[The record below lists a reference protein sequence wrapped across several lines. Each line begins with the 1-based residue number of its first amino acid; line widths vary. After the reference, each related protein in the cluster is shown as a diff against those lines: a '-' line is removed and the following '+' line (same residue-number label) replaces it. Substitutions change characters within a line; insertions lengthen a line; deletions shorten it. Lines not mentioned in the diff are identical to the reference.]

1 MASLYMTSAL
11 IYQNAITHNNF
22 RFPSFICRS
31 MTKMTPDNV
40 SVDVLRRR
48 SGNYQPSPWDHSYLL
63 SINNKYAKEEK
74 VIARDLLKEKVRK
87 MLGAETK
94 SRREQLELIDDL
106 QKLGISYH
114 FEVEINNIL
123 MDFHHKNGR
132 GVWKCDK
139 EEDLHATSLEFRLLR
154 QHGFHVSEDIFDVII
169 DKIESETFKSDDI
182 NSIISLYEA
191 SYLSTKSDIKLREV
205 IRPFAKKQ
213 IRKFVDGET
222 CNLEVRE
229 KAIHALEMPYHWRM
243 RRLETRWYLDS
254 YDNKHDTNLVLIE
267 FAKLDFNI
275 VQIAHQEDLKYV
287 SSWDVNRLDELPE
300 YMRLCF
306 LILFNEINSIGC
318 DIFKYKNI
326 DVIPFLR
333 KSWADLCNTYL
344 VEAKWYKKG
353 YKPGVEEYMQNAW
366 ISISAPTILIHFY
379 CIFSDKISVQILETL
394 SQHRQEIVRCSATIL
409 RLANDLGTSRDELA
423 RGDVLKSA
431 QCYTH
436 ETGAS
441 EEEAHA
447 HVQQMICDTWDEINY
462 ETKMART
469 YSLLSRGFVEAAV
482 NLARMSQCMYQYG
495 DGHGCPD
502 KAKTVERVMSLLV
515 NPVPLRASWIDNPTR
530 PMANLIDQS
539 NSLFGE
545 LDEPLPIRHCTMPIR
560 QQSSTMHSPLIF
572 RNAFTGKNCRH
583 RPKRFVC
590 KSMTKT
596 TPENVSADVL
606 SRRSGNYKPS
616 PWDHRYLLS
625 INNEHAKEEKVI
637 ARDLLKEKVR
647 KMLDVET
654 KSRLEQ
660 LELIDELQKLG
671 VSYHFEVEINDILMD
686 FHHQNGRSILKCVK
700 EEDLHAT
707 ALECRLLRQHGFD
720 VSEDIFDVIIDKIES
735 ETFKSDD
742 INSIISL
749 YEASYLSTKSDIK
762 LREVIRPF
770 ATEQIRKFVDG
781 ETCNLEVREK
791 AIHALEMPYHWRM
804 RRLETRWYIDA
815 YEKKH
820 DTNLVL
826 IEFAKIDFNIVQIA
840 HQEDLK
846 YASSWWKE
854 TCLVNHLPFVRD
866 RIVENYFVAV
876 GIIYEPQFGNARR
889 IISIVNA
896 LVTTIDDIYD
906 IYGTLEELEIFTAM
920 VDNWDVNRLDELPEY
935 MRLCFLI
942 LYNEVNSIGC
952 DILKDKHINVIPFLK
967 KSWADLCKTYLV
979 EAKWYKKGY
988 KPTVKEYIQ
997 NAWIS
1002 ISGQTILIHFYCGF
1016 SDQISVQILETL
1028 AQHRQDI
1035 VRCSATILRLAN
1047 DLATSPDELARGD
1060 VLKSVQ
1066 CYMHETGA
1074 TEEEA
1079 QAHVQQMIC
1088 DTWEEMNYEA
1098 KMAGTSS
1105 LPRGFVEAAMN
1116 VARMAQCIYQYGDG
1130 HGCPEEGKT
1139 VERFMYLVVNP
1150 VTNTKV
1156 ISLLS

>member
-1 MASLYMTSAL
+1 MATL

-515 NPVPLRASWIDNPTR
+515 NPVPLSLFSSIETTNPSLSEPPSGKLDNSSLNLPRASWIDNPTR

-539 NSLFGE
+539 NSLFG
-545 LDEPLPIRHCTMPIR
+545 D
-560 QQSSTMHSPLIF
+560 
-572 RNAFTGKNCRH
+572 
-583 RPKRFVC
+583 
-590 KSMTKT
+590 
-596 TPENVSADVL
+596 
-606 SRRSGNYKPS
+606 RRSGNYKPS

-707 ALECRLLRQHGFD
+707 ALEFRLLRQHGFD

-846 YASSWWKE
+846 YAS
-854 TCLVNHLPFVRD
+854 

-952 DILKDKHINVIPFLK
+952 DILKDKHIN
-967 KSWADLCKTYLV
+967 WADLCKTYLV

>member
-94 SRREQLELIDDL
+94 SRLEQLELIDDL

-154 QHGFHVSEDIFDVII
+154 QHGFHVSEDIFEVII

-287 SSWDVNRLDELPE
+287 SSWWKETCLVNQLPFVRDRIVENFFWTVGLIYEPQFGNIRRIMSIVNALVTTIDDIYDIYGTLEELELFTAMVHNWDVNRLDELPE

-515 NPVPLRASWIDNPTR
+515 NPVPLK
-530 PMANLIDQS
+530 
-539 NSLFGE
+539 
-545 LDEPLPIRHCTMPIR
+545 
-560 QQSSTMHSPLIF
+560 SSSP
-572 RNAFTGKNCRH
+572 
-583 RPKRFVC
+583 
-590 KSMTKT
+590 
-596 TPENVSADVL
+596 
-606 SRRSGNYKPS
+606 SG
-616 PWDHRYLLS
+616 
-625 INNEHAKEEKVI
+625 
-637 ARDLLKEKVR
+637 
-647 KMLDVET
+647 
-654 KSRLEQ
+654 
-660 LELIDELQKLG
+660 G
-671 VSYHFEVEINDILMD
+671 
-686 FHHQNGRSILKCVK
+686 
-700 EEDLHAT
+700 
-707 ALECRLLRQHGFD
+707 
-720 VSEDIFDVIIDKIES
+720 
-735 ETFKSDD
+735 
-742 INSIISL
+742 
-749 YEASYLSTKSDIK
+749 
-762 LREVIRPF
+762 
-770 ATEQIRKFVDG
+770 
-781 ETCNLEVREK
+781 
-791 AIHALEMPYHWRM
+791 
-804 RRLETRWYIDA
+804 
-815 YEKKH
+815 
-820 DTNLVL
+820 
-826 IEFAKIDFNIVQIA
+826 
-840 HQEDLK
+840 
-846 YASSWWKE
+846 
-854 TCLVNHLPFVRD
+854 
-866 RIVENYFVAV
+866 
-876 GIIYEPQFGNARR
+876 
-889 IISIVNA
+889 
-896 LVTTIDDIYD
+896 
-906 IYGTLEELEIFTAM
+906 
-920 VDNWDVNRLDELPEY
+920 
-935 MRLCFLI
+935 
-942 LYNEVNSIGC
+942 
-952 DILKDKHINVIPFLK
+952 
-967 KSWADLCKTYLV
+967 
-979 EAKWYKKGY
+979 
-988 KPTVKEYIQ
+988 
-997 NAWIS
+997 
-1002 ISGQTILIHFYCGF
+1002 
-1016 SDQISVQILETL
+1016 
-1028 AQHRQDI
+1028 
-1035 VRCSATILRLAN
+1035 
-1047 DLATSPDELARGD
+1047 
-1060 VLKSVQ
+1060 
-1066 CYMHETGA
+1066 
-1074 TEEEA
+1074 
-1079 QAHVQQMIC
+1079 
-1088 DTWEEMNYEA
+1088 
-1098 KMAGTSS
+1098 
-1105 LPRGFVEAAMN
+1105 
-1116 VARMAQCIYQYGDG
+1116 
-1130 HGCPEEGKT
+1130 
-1139 VERFMYLVVNP
+1139 
-1150 VTNTKV
+1150 
-1156 ISLLS
+1156 

>member
-1 MASLYMTSAL
+1 MSTLCLGSA
-11 IYQNAITHNNF
+11 
-22 RFPSFICRS
+22 
-31 MTKMTPDNV
+31 
-40 SVDVLRRR
+40 
-48 SGNYQPSPWDHSYLL
+48 
-63 SINNKYAKEEK
+63 
-74 VIARDLLKEKVRK
+74 
-87 MLGAETK
+87 
-94 SRREQLELIDDL
+94 
-106 QKLGISYH
+106 
-114 FEVEINNIL
+114 
-123 MDFHHKNGR
+123 
-132 GVWKCDK
+132 
-139 EEDLHATSLEFRLLR
+139 
-154 QHGFHVSEDIFDVII
+154 
-169 DKIESETFKSDDI
+169 
-182 NSIISLYEA
+182 
-191 SYLSTKSDIKLREV
+191 
-205 IRPFAKKQ
+205 
-213 IRKFVDGET
+213 
-222 CNLEVRE
+222 
-229 KAIHALEMPYHWRM
+229 
-243 RRLETRWYLDS
+243 
-254 YDNKHDTNLVLIE
+254 
-267 FAKLDFNI
+267 
-275 VQIAHQEDLKYV
+275 
-287 SSWDVNRLDELPE
+287 
-300 YMRLCF
+300 
-306 LILFNEINSIGC
+306 
-318 DIFKYKNI
+318 
-326 DVIPFLR
+326 
-333 KSWADLCNTYL
+333 
-344 VEAKWYKKG
+344 
-353 YKPGVEEYMQNAW
+353 
-366 ISISAPTILIHFY
+366 
-379 CIFSDKISVQILETL
+379 
-394 SQHRQEIVRCSATIL
+394 
-409 RLANDLGTSRDELA
+409 
-423 RGDVLKSA
+423 
-431 QCYTH
+431 
-436 ETGAS
+436 
-441 EEEAHA
+441 
-447 HVQQMICDTWDEINY
+447 
-462 ETKMART
+462 
-469 YSLLSRGFVEAAV
+469 
-482 NLARMSQCMYQYG
+482 
-495 DGHGCPD
+495 
-502 KAKTVERVMSLLV
+502 
-515 NPVPLRASWIDNPTR
+515 
-530 PMANLIDQS
+530 
-539 NSLFGE
+539 
-545 LDEPLPIRHCTMPIR
+545 
-560 QQSSTMHSPLIF
+560 LIF

-707 ALECRLLRQHGFD
+707 ALEFRLLRQHGFD

-1047 DLATSPDELARGD
+1047 DLATSPAHFRLWFILHMRANDCVCLLCKDELARGD